1 LIFLLSLTT
10 LIREMQNDNVE
21 GRKAEAKIVARRF
34 VRSVARIFVVIS
46 IEMSPDANRKKRYV
60 FCSTPN
66 VFLHFYIRLWN
77 CIDSVVF
84 WGTVLLMLFYIS
96 VTVRFS
102 IMTTIHTLKS
112 VWNRGGQFYWW
123 RKPEKATDHFLI
135 CYLFI
140 HYFIYFNLQFNI

>member
-1 LIFLLSLTT
+1 MLETLLTT

-66 VFLHFYIRLWN
+66 VAHTFINRNTWTK
-77 CIDSVVF
+77 DS
-84 WGTVLLMLFYIS
+84 
-96 VTVRFS
+96 
-102 IMTTIHTLKS
+102 
-112 VWNRGGQFYWW
+112 
-123 RKPEKATDHFLI
+123 
-135 CYLFI
+135 
-140 HYFIYFNLQFNI
+140 